1 MKIYLARHG
10 QDEDNASG
18 TLNGRRDTPLTD
30 RGVEQARILAE
41 TIRENN
47 VHVEA
52 VYCSPLQRTKQTAS
66 IVCEALGLRR
76 PEELKL
82 LIERDFGIM
91 TGLPTTEIESRC
103 APDIIIGDPIIYFL
117 SPSGAETFPD
127 LIERGKKVIT
137 WVHEHSGA
145 ENVLLVTH
153 GDIGKMIY
161 AAYYN
166 LDWKEVLTQFHFGN
180 SELLVLSDSARPEER
195 HLNKVQQYN
204 S

>member
-1 MKIYLARHG
+1 MIIYLARHG

-18 TLNGRRDTPLTD
+18 TLNGRRDTTLTD
-30 RGVEQARILAE
+30 RGTEQARILAE

-66 IVCEALGLRR
+66 IVCEILGLTE

-91 TGLPTTEIESRC
+91 TGLPTSEIVSRC
-103 APDIIIGDPIIYFL
+103 APDIIIGDPIVYFL
-117 SPSGAETFPD
+117 SPAGAETFPD

-137 WVHEHSGA
+137 WVREHSNA
-145 ENVLLVTH
+145 ESVLLVTH

-161 AAYYN
+161 AAYYDF
-166 LDWKEVLTQFHFGN
+166 DWKEVLTQFHFGN
-180 SELLVLSDSARPEER
+180 SELLVLSDSAKPEER
-195 HLNKVQQYN
+195 HLNKVRQYN